1 MAADESTA
9 ILTSS
14 VSLPGHTLWFGRAKL
29 YDDHIRVT
37 GWHWTGRHEKRIRLD
52 NLTRVDTW
60 SRADGPN
67 MVLRMNDA
75 AEYLRLEKGIM
86 LWYWKLK
93 ELGVEVMG
101 RG

>member
-14 VSLPGHTLWFGRAKL
+14 VSLPGQTLWFGRAKL